1 MSFLAKASKAQQKES
16 SLEPATFEK
25 YRALIYE
32 KSGIA
37 LAPGKEALV
46 SARVAKRLRALML
59 DDHRVYLRLLK
70 EDESGQELIQLL
82 DAISTN
88 VTSFYREPLHFQ
100 MLEKIVGEWRGKGQQ
115 RFRIWCAA
123 SSTGEEPYTI
133 AMTLREVFGT
143 APVDARLLATD
154 ISTKVL
160 ARAQEGIYTEERV
173 KPVPKTLLSRYFDK
187 RGLRDTP
194 EYAVRQSL
202 KDMVL
207 FRRLNLATP
216 PFPMRGPLDIVFCR
230 NVMIYFDNQVRSR
243 LLGEIHR
250 LLKPGGYLFVGHA
263 ESLTGMVSPFKL
275 VRPSVYWKV

>member
-59 DDHRVYLRLLK
+59 DDHRAYLRLLK

-100 MLEKIVGEWRGKGQQ
+100 LLEKIVGEWREKGQQ

-173 KPVPKTLLSRYFDK
+173 KPVPKTLLNRYFDK
-187 RGLRDTP
+187 RGPRDTP

-216 PFPMRGPLDIVFCR
+216 PFPMHGPLDIVFCR